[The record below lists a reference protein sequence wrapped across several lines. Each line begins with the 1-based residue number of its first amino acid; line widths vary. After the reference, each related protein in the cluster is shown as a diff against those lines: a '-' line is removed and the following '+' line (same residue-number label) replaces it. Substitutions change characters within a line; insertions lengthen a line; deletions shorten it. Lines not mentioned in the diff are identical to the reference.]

1 MGVKVLA
8 WYIDHTCIQR
18 EEENPLTHTLSVFLF
33 NYKGSL
39 SLSWYQL
46 FLIHIQQI
54 QLPLRKT
61 SYLSLN
67 VKAPWVWRQGES
79 MLLMTPF

>member
-33 NYKGSL
+33 NYEGSL
-39 SLSWYQL
+39 SLSHGIKY
-46 FLIHIQQI
+46 F
-54 QLPLRKT
+54 
-61 SYLSLN
+61 
-67 VKAPWVWRQGES
+67 
-79 MLLMTPF
+79 